1 MANVDPRARGALA
14 SQLVSWREALDAG
27 SARVGWKLGIGDA
40 ERIGEEIAVGHLT
53 SASLLTPGSAFV
65 GDPMASLSADA
76 EVALQIGRDL
86 APDVDQQGARA
97 AIAGY
102 GAALEIVDL
111 RGADGGAEAV
121 IAGNVFHRAV
131 AFGAFESAMP
141 EGAHGRLVVNGQV
154 RASAPAPAEVA
165 DRVCAA
171 ARLLGAVGERLRAG
185 DRLITGSVVQV
196 AVQAGDH
203 VVADLGP
210 LGHVAATIAPRT

>member
-1 MANVDPRARGALA
+1 MSTDARAALA
-14 SQLVSWREALDAG
+14 SQLLSWREALGAG

-53 SASLLTPGSAFV
+53 SATLLPPGSAFV
-65 GDPMASLSADA
+65 SDQMASLSADA

-86 APDVDQQGARA
+86 APDVDQEGARA
-97 AIAGY
+97 AIAAY

-111 RGADGGAEAV
+111 RGADEGPQAV

-131 AFGAFESAMP
+131 AFGAFRADMP
-141 EGAHGRLVVNGQV
+141 ERADGRLLVNGEV
-154 RASAPAPAEVA
+154 RASASAPADVA

-171 ARLLGAVGERLRAG
+171 ARLLGSVGERLLAG

-196 AVQAGDH
+196 AVQAGDEI
-203 VVADLGP
+203 VADLGP
-210 LGHVAATIAPRT
+210 LGHVAASIAPRT